1 MISIMPDEES
11 KHLLL
16 VYTPNNGTAWLK
28 LKLEEEESVDIHR
41 VFNVSKTKLVN
52 NLERGNISAV
62 FLLATVIELDGKA
75 FYHIDKEV
83 LKISFD
89 LYISTDCRISEK
101 LFIGARGVSVFRII
115 DKFWKEKELYIGFE
129 GDCAISEKDFRSA
142 IKSLPNNTELIKY
155 TEARIC
161 RTFKNILP
169 VKKDSVTQFQKYINK
184 KLSNSKESRDLNDD
198 DFSDFDMFRYRLI
211 YEKMSEMLYNE
222 NGYDENT
229 WQRLILKFIQV
240 LFPKYV
246 FIGNK
251 PTFRTIQ
258 GRKKQPD
265 IIMGDAD
272 GYIDIIEIK
281 MPFATG
287 VLSARKSQLY
297 RDNYIPLRE
306 LSGAVMQCEK
316 YIFNMTSN
324 MKDVLK
330 ELNSQYKSTVPGN
343 YEFKI
348 VNPKAMIIMGRSN
361 DFSEDQKKDFE
372 IIKRKYKNI
381 IDIITY
387 DDLLHR
393 LETTISILENQN
405 EFEKSSSM

>member
-1 MISIMPDEES
+1 MREMLS
-11 KHLLL
+11 
-16 VYTPNNGTAWLK
+16 N
-28 LKLEEEESVDIHR
+28 
-41 VFNVSKTKLVN
+41 
-52 NLERGNISAV
+52 
-62 FLLATVIELDGKA
+62 
-75 FYHIDKEV
+75 
-83 LKISFD
+83 
-89 LYISTDCRISEK
+89 
-101 LFIGARGVSVFRII
+101 
-115 DKFWKEKELYIGFE
+115 EKE
-129 GDCAISEKDFRSA
+129 
-142 IKSLPNNTELIKY
+142 
-155 TEARIC
+155 
-161 RTFKNILP
+161 
-169 VKKDSVTQFQKYINK
+169 
-184 KLSNSKESRDLNDD
+184 
-198 DFSDFDMFRYRLI
+198 
-211 YEKMSEMLYNE
+211 YNE
-222 NGYDENT
+222 NS
-229 WQRLILKFIQV
+229 WQKVIIKFIQV

-246 FIGNK
+246 FVGNK
-251 PTFRTIQ
+251 PNFKTIQ
-258 GRKKQPD
+258 GEKKQPD
-265 IIMGDAD
+265 FIIGDAD
-272 GYIDIIEIK
+272 GYVDIIEIK
-281 MPFATG
+281 IPFTTG
-287 VLSARKSQLY
+287 VLSARKSQKY

-330 ELNSQYKSTVPGN
+330 ELNSQYKSTVPRN